1 MRCVTSP
8 DGARTSP
15 FPSPYRRGDPRAPNR
30 RGAAALLRL
39 LGLCVAACLA
49 IVPASALDLTK
60 KRASL
65 PDLVLGNAEG
75 NDYVVENR
83 DIELE
88 SGKAYR
94 LRIVAKGRQ
103 EYKFYATEFFRNI
116 WINQIVIQHIE
127 IHGSGPPDH
136 FEFDDPGEIA
146 IEFVTIKPGEYPWSV
161 RGLEAKGM
169 TGKFVV
175 K

>member
-1 MRCVTSP
+1 MK
-8 DGARTSP
+8 RTT
-15 FPSPYRRGDPRAPNR
+15 RLAWIGL
-30 RGAAALLRL
+30 AALL
-39 LGLCVAACLA
+39 AAA
-49 IVPASALDLTK
+49 PASALDLTK
-60 KRASL
+60 KRANL
-65 PDLVLGNAEG
+65 PDLVLGNEEG
-75 NDYVVENR
+75 NDFVVENK

-116 WINQIVIQHIE
+116 WFNQIVIQHLE

-136 FEFDDPGEIA
+136 LEFDDPGEIA

-169 TGKFVV
+169 TGTFTV

>member
-1 MRCVTSP
+1 MTMRWK
-8 DGARTSP
+8 
-15 FPSPYRRGDPRAPNR
+15 RGL
-30 RGAAALLRL
+30 GLTLAALL
-39 LGLCVAACLA
+39 AATP
-49 IVPASALDLTK
+49 VSALDLTR
-60 KRASL
+60 KRENL
-65 PDLVLGNAEG
+65 PELVLGNEEG
-75 NDYVVENR
+75 NDYVVQNR

-88 SGKAYR
+88 SGRAYR

-103 EYKFYATEFFRNI
+103 EYKFYAPEFFRNI

-127 IHGSGPPDH
+127 IHGGGPPDH

-146 IEFVTIKPGEYPWSV
+146 LEFVSIKPGEYPWSV

-169 TGKFVV
+169 TGKFIV

>member
-1 MRCVTSP
+1 MMRMIQAATL
-8 DGARTSP
+8 GL
-15 FPSPYRRGDPRAPNR
+15 
-30 RGAAALLRL
+30 AALLTV
-39 LGLCVAACLA
+39 G
-49 IVPASALDLTK
+49 PAHALDLTK
-60 KRASL
+60 KRQTL
-65 PDLVLGNAEG
+65 PDLVLGNEEG

-103 EYKFYATEFFRNI
+103 EYKFYAPEFFRHI
-116 WINQIVIQHIE
+116 WLNQIVIQHLE
-127 IHGSGPPDH
+127 IHGGGPPDH
-136 FEFDDPGEIA
+136 FEFDEPGEIA
-146 IEFVTIKPGEYPWSV
+146 VEFVAIKPGEYPWTV

-169 TGKFVV
+169 TGKFIV

>member
-1 MRCVTSP
+1 MTMRWKRWMGLTL
-8 DGARTSP
+8 
-15 FPSPYRRGDPRAPNR
+15 
-30 RGAAALLRL
+30 AALL
-39 LGLCVAACLA
+39 AATP
-49 IVPASALDLTK
+49 VSALDLTR
-60 KRASL
+60 KRENL
-65 PDLVLGNAEG
+65 PELVLGNEEG
-75 NDYVVENR
+75 NDYVVQNR

-88 SGKAYR
+88 SGRAYR

-103 EYKFYATEFFRNI
+103 EYKFYAPEFFRNI

-127 IHGSGPPDH
+127 IHGGGPPDH

-146 IEFVTIKPGEYPWSV
+146 LEFVSIKPGEYPWSV

-169 TGKFVV
+169 TGKFIV